1 MASLEM
7 SETIPQ
13 AIRRPIYRNTLI
25 GHKNENPILFQ
36 NITSGTEMNIFE
48 TGYKETCQG
57 ETYLDNISEIPIESL
72 TKEEAS
78 EYLYN
83 YFKDSVWKQS
93 GYTISSKDA
102 FMNWLS
108 ETIPIVYRGDFNLSL
123 WKSYGS
129 LLISDD
135 ETV

>member
-1 MASLEM
+1 MSSLGI
-7 SETIPQ
+7 SETTSQVMQP
-13 AIRRPIYRNTLI
+13 PIYRNTLI

-36 NITSGTEMNIFE
+36 NITSGTEMNLFE

-57 ETYLDNISEIPIESL
+57 EAFLDNISNIPKESL

-83 YFKDSVWKQS
+83 YFKNNVWKQS
-93 GYTISSKDA
+93 QYTTSSKTA

-108 ETIPIVYRGDFNLSL
+108 ETIPRVYRGDFNLTL